1 MSTVANGLEVQA
13 FHRGSFLNLPSV
25 VNTKQNDYNLWVIS
39 SDSAWINSNVGG
51 HADLRYLFGPD
62 DAKPAAP
69 VAAPAKQIPVATRTE
84 SAPAVAAPNE
94 AAISLENQVLS
105 KEIVPNYTVV
115 LGSFKSYNAAAQYIQ
130 DLKGKLPVQS
140 VLKINQ
146 ASGKYRVGTSV
157 PGPKNNALVALND
170 FRQLVPAAWLTT
182 ELD

>member
-1 MSTVANGLEVQA
+1 
-13 FHRGSFLNLPSV
+13 
-25 VNTKQNDYNLWVIS
+25 
-39 SDSAWINSNVGG
+39 
-51 HADLRYLFGPD
+51 
-62 DAKPAAP
+62 

-130 DLKGKLPVQS
+130 DLKGKLPAQS